1 MLNIFLRG
9 VVMQSSPNTISQQNS
24 GEMMMTSNLSHA
36 TALPNRPARRQL
48 LAGAAIS
55 TGALFFGPT
64 ESRTAVDDAVS
75 HSAESI
81 HQEISFKASNKRVYD
96 VLTDAKQF
104 EQVVHLSDAMKSRI
118 PPNAPPTRIST
129 EPGGAFSTFGGLIV
143 GMQIELVP
151 NERIVQAW
159 RPAYWKPG
167 SYSIVRFVLTD
178 ADSGTKITLDH
189 RGFPDGDG
197 QSLLDG
203 WNKNYWEPLA
213 KFLAQP

>member
-1 MLNIFLRG
+1 M
-9 VVMQSSPNTISQQNS
+9 
-24 GEMMMTSNLSHA
+24 SNRTRA
-36 TALPNRPARRQL
+36 TALTNRPARRQV
-48 LAGAAIS
+48 LAGAAMAV
-55 TGALFFGPT
+55 GAFVVGPIDA
-64 ESRTAVDDAVS
+64 RAGADDAVS

-81 HQEISFKASNKRVYD
+81 HQEIIFKASKKRIYD
-96 VLTDAKQF
+96 ALTDAKQF
-104 EQVVHLSDAMKSRI
+104 EQVVHLSDAMKSRM

-129 EPGGAFSTFGGLIV
+129 QPGGTFSTFGGLIV
-143 GMQIELVP
+143 GMQIDLVP

-167 SYSIVRFVLTD
+167 VYSLVKFALADT
-178 ADSGTKITLDH
+178 DSGTKLTLDH

-203 WNKNYWEPLA
+203 WNKNYWQPLE

>member
-1 MLNIFLRG
+1 MSDEFNCAVRA
-9 VVMQSSPNTISQQNS
+9 ND
-24 GEMMMTSNLSHA
+24 
-36 TALPNRPARRQL
+36 PARRQVL
-48 LAGAAIS
+48 VGAAM
-55 TGALFFGPT
+55 TVGAFIFGLT
-64 ESRTAVDDAVS
+64 DARAAADDSVS

-81 HQEISFKASNKRVYD
+81 HQEIIFKATRKRVYD
-96 VLTDAKQF
+96 ALTDAKQF
-104 EQVVHLSDAMKSRI
+104 EQVVHLSDAMKTRM

-129 EPGGAFSTFGGLIV
+129 EPGGTFSTFGGLIV

-151 NERIVQAW
+151 DERIVQAW

-167 SYSIVRFVLTD
+167 NYSIVKFALS
-178 ADSGTKITLDH
+178 DSDSSTKLTLDH

-203 WNKNYWEPLA
+203 WKKNYWEPLQ

>member
-1 MLNIFLRG
+1 MMSNG
-9 VVMQSSPNTISQQNS
+9 PNF
-24 GEMMMTSNLSHA
+24 A
-36 TALPNRPARRQL
+36 APPNQPARRQV
-48 LAGAAIS
+48 LAGVAMAV
-55 TGALFFGPT
+55 TGFGFGPA
-64 ESRTAVDDAVS
+64 EARARADDPIS

-81 HQEISFKASNKRVYD
+81 HQEVTFKASRKRVYEA
-96 VLTDAKQF
+96 LTDAKQF
-104 EQVVHLSDAMKSRI
+104 EQVVHLSDAMKTRM

-129 EPGGAFSTFGGLIV
+129 EPGGTFSTFGGLIV

-167 SYSIVRFVLTD
+167 VYSLVKLALADT
-178 ADSGTKITLDH
+178 DSGTKLTLDH

-203 WNKNYWEPLA
+203 WNKNYWEPLQN
-213 KFLAQP
+213 FVAQP

>member
-1 MLNIFLRG
+1 MMSNG
-9 VVMQSSPNTISQQNS
+9 PNF
-24 GEMMMTSNLSHA
+24 A
-36 TALPNRPARRQL
+36 APPNQPARRQV
-48 LAGAAIS
+48 LAGVAMAV
-55 TGALFFGPT
+55 TGFGFGPA
-64 ESRTAVDDAVS
+64 EARARADDPIS

-81 HQEISFKASNKRVYD
+81 HQEVTFKASRKRVYEA
-96 VLTDAKQF
+96 LTDAKQF
-104 EQVVHLSDAMKSRI
+104 EQVVHLSDAMKTRM

-129 EPGGAFSTFGGLIV
+129 EPGGTFSTFGGLIV

-167 SYSIVRFVLTD
+167 VYSLVKFALADT
-178 ADSGTKITLDH
+178 DSGTKLTLDH

-203 WNKNYWEPLA
+203 WNKNYWEPLQN
-213 KFLAQP
+213 FVAQP

>member
-1 MLNIFLRG
+1 
-9 VVMQSSPNTISQQNS
+9 
-24 GEMMMTSNLSHA
+24 MTSDKTDLA
-36 TALPNRPARRQL
+36 ALPSGPARRQI
-48 LAGAAIS
+48 LAGAVMTVGAFVFGS
-55 TGALFFGPT
+55 TDA
-64 ESRTAVDDAVS
+64 RAAADDPLS

-81 HQEISFKASNKRVYD
+81 HQEVTFKASRKRIYD
-96 VLTDAKQF
+96 ALTDAKQF
-104 EQVVHLSDAMKSRI
+104 EQVVHRSDAMKTRM
-118 PPNAPPTRIST
+118 PPGAPLTRISA

-167 SYSIVRFVLTD
+167 VYSIVKFALAD
-178 ADSGTKITLDH
+178 NDSGTKLTLDH

-203 WNKNYWEPLA
+203 WNKNYWEPLE
-213 KFLAQP
+213 KFLA

>member
-1 MLNIFLRG
+1 MTMSNRTP
-9 VVMQSSPNTISQQNS
+9 VTAPPNP
-24 GEMMMTSNLSHA
+24 L
-36 TALPNRPARRQL
+36 ARREVL
-48 LAGAAIS
+48 IGATMAAGA
-55 TGALFFGPT
+55 FVFGT
-64 ESRTAVDDAVS
+64 REARAAADDPVS

-81 HQEISFKASNKRVYD
+81 HQEINFPASKKRVYD
-96 VLTDAKQF
+96 ALTDAKQF
-104 EQVVHLSDAMKSRI
+104 EQVVHLSDAMKSRM

-129 EPGGAFSTFGGLIV
+129 DPGGTFSTFGGLIV

-151 NERIVQAW
+151 NQRIVQAW

-167 SYSIVRFVLTD
+167 VYSLVKFALAD
-178 ADSGTKITLDH
+178 ADGGTKLTLDH

>member
-1 MLNIFLRG
+1 MMSNGPIFAAP
-9 VVMQSSPNTISQQNS
+9 PNQ
-24 GEMMMTSNLSHA
+24 
-36 TALPNRPARRQL
+36 PARRQV
-48 LAGAAIS
+48 LAGVAMAV
-55 TGALFFGPT
+55 TGFGFGPA
-64 ESRTAVDDAVS
+64 EARARADDPIS

-81 HQEISFKASNKRVYD
+81 HQEVTFKASRKRVYEA
-96 VLTDAKQF
+96 LTDAKQF
-104 EQVVHLSDAMKSRI
+104 EQVVHLSDAMKTRM

-129 EPGGAFSTFGGLIV
+129 EPGGTFSTFGGLIV

-167 SYSIVRFVLTD
+167 VYSLVKFALADT
-178 ADSGTKITLDH
+178 DSGTKLTLDH

-203 WNKNYWEPLA
+203 WNKNYWEPLQN
-213 KFLAQP
+213 FVAQP